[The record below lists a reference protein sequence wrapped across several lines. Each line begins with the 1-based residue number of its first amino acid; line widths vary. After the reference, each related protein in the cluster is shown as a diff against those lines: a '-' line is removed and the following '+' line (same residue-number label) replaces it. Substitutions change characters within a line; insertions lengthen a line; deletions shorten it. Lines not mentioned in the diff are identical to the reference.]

1 LSGFIQAGSIS
12 RIGRSKKE
20 GWKLRSG
27 FPIRTIIVDDEVLA
41 RRKIR
46 ALLNPH
52 SDFEVI
58 AECSAGRQAVAQIM
72 DLKPGLLFLDIRI
85 PEMDGFEVLRNTQP
99 PPFRHVIITTAYD
112 EYAVRAFEVSA
123 LDYLLKPFS
132 RRRFD
137 QAIARCLDRHNT
149 APAPSGKVPFLE
161 WLNRCTTLGH
171 DPNRFV
177 AKHDGR
183 ISVLDAKQLSWIE
196 AEGDYV
202 RLHLE
207 KRTLLI
213 RKTMDAMERELDPRR
228 FVRIHRSTIVSVDA
242 VAEMRPV
249 PGGDYRVALKD
260 GTILTLSRNF
270 KKRAVRLRGCE

>member
-1 LSGFIQAGSIS
+1 
-12 RIGRSKKE
+12 
-20 GWKLRSG
+20 
-27 FPIRTIIVDDEVLA
+27 
-41 RRKIR
+41 
-46 ALLNPH
+46 
-52 SDFEVI
+52 VI
-58 AECSAGRQAVAQIM
+58 AECSTGRQAVAQIM
-72 DLKPGLLFLDIRI
+72 DLKPDLVFLDIRI
-85 PEMDGFEVLRNTQP
+85 PEMDGFEVLRSAQP
-99 PPFRHVIITTAYD
+99 PPFRHVIMTTAYD

-132 RRRFD
+132 RSRFD
-137 QAIARCLDRHNT
+137 QAIERCRERHNAAQ
-149 APAPSGKVPFLE
+149 APPAKVPFLE

-171 DPNRFV
+171 DPSRFV

-183 ISVLDAKQLSWIE
+183 ISVLDARQLSWIE

-202 RLHLE
+202 RLHLAN
-207 KRTLLI
+207 RTLLI

-228 FVRIHRSTIVSVDA
+228 FVRIHRSTIVNVDA

-270 KKRAVRLRGCE
+270 KKRAARLRGVE